1 MLSRTGESYGHFQ
14 SSAISIAIYYRVLF
28 CSFSKFLLACDF
40 FFSLKKENYGIS
52 LAKRKEN
59 QMFNNSCCALCSS
72 LDIEDHATVEIVAN
86 GWTSLIDSNEVN
98 LTIKMCRPDLSSCWN
113 AVHNFINK
121 VLVSNLNTLLNY

>member
-1 MLSRTGESYGHFQ
+1 MDIFSHRPFQ
-14 SSAISIAIYYRVLF
+14 LPFIIECYFVHSVSSCWLVI
-28 CSFSKFLLACDF
+28 F
-40 FFSLKKENYGIS
+40 FFFLKKENYGIS

-86 GWTSLIDSNEVN
+86 GWTSLTDSNEVN

>member
-1 MLSRTGESYGHFQ
+1 
-14 SSAISIAIYYRVLF
+14 
-28 CSFSKFLLACDF
+28 
-40 FFSLKKENYGIS
+40 
-52 LAKRKEN
+52 
-59 QMFNNSCCALCSS
+59 MFNNSCCALCSS